1 MAFFGDFALFFR
13 TIDGLLRFGAQKISD
28 KFSLPLLFYLL
39 KQAARTVGPL
49 KQSK

>member
-1 MAFFGDFALFFR
+1 MFL
-13 TIDGLLRFGAQKISD
+13 KIHCGNNESFY
-28 KFSLPLLFYLL
+28 KNIKVEEIIFFYLL